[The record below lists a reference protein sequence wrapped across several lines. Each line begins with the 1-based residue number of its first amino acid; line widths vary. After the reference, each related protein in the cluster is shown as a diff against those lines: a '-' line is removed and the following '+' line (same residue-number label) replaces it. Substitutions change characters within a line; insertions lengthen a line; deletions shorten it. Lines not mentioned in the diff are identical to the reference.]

1 MTPIRVLTKIRI
13 RIPVLRLKKLGL
25 KNYSELKTLV
35 TQDEDHEMG

>member
-1 MTPIRVLTKIRI
+1 MTPIRILTWIR
-13 RIPVLRLKKLGL
+13 LRLKKLGL